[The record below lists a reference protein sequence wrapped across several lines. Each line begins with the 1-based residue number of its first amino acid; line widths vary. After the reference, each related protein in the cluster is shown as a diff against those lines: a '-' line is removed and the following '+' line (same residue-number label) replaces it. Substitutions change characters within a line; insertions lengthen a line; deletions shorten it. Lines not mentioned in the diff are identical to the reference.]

1 MRKKLFLLPGFGEDS
16 FCFREL
22 SQYLKNYELIP
33 IDYRPVLHKFSFPV
47 ISRKQFCR
55 QLITQYNIQ
64 ENDKLIGHSMGGY
77 FSFQIR
83 EIIGNDICMIASF
96 NDPGKLIHIIPQFPR
111 ATQIAALSGLLKTNI
126 LKNYLLNKIKDAR
139 YKDVQISV
147 MDNFKNFSNTQL
159 GLMMEMNMEECIPS
173 NLPNP
178 LRIHDKKDRVV
189 AAPDQDYIQVNGGHF
204 CLNLH
209 AEETY
214 LAMQDF
220 LN

>member
-22 SQYLKNYELIP
+22 TQYLKNYELITV
-33 IDYRPVLHKFSFPV
+33 DYRPVLHKFSFPF
-47 ISRKQFCR
+47 ISRNQFCR
-55 QLITQYNIQ
+55 QLITHYNIQ

-83 EIIGNDICMIASF
+83 EIIGSEICMIASF
-96 NDPGKLIHIIPQFPR
+96 SDPGKLIHILPQFPR
-111 ATQIAALSGLLKTNI
+111 ATQIAALSGMLKTNF
-126 LKNYLLNKIKDAR
+126 LKNFLLNKIKDEN
-139 YKDVQISV
+139 YKNIQMAV
-147 MDNFKNFSNTQL
+147 MDNFKNFSNIQL
-159 GLMMEMNMEECIPS
+159 GLMMEMNMEDYIHS
-173 NLPNP
+173 DLPNP

-189 AAPDQDYIQVNGGHF
+189 AAPDQHYIQINGGHF

-214 LAMQDF
+214 MAMQDF